1 MKENGDAFFGFYV
14 DKLQLK
20 ARQCQG
26 LRFYFI
32 FWICEL
38 EQLRM
43 DLHFLYS
50 AIFAL
55 GEFYGT

>member
-1 MKENGDAFFGFYV
+1 MKENGDAFLGFYV

-26 LRFYFI
+26 LRYI
-32 FWICEL
+32 YIWVCEL
-38 EQLRM
+38 EQPRM
-43 DLHFLYS
+43 DLHFPYS